1 MICSYKSAYGM
12 SFCPLL
18 DKLEW
23 SDYNRLWVEAD
34 SSRWKPRHSRQM
46 SACLHNQMDA
56 NEVYAHYRWG
66 ICNNRK
72 TCLIQQLILNNTI
85 IF

>member
-46 SACLHNQMDA
+46 NA
-56 NEVYAHYRWG
+56 NEVYAHYR
-66 ICNNRK
+66 
-72 TCLIQQLILNNTI
+72 
-85 IF
+85 